1 MGMSMTGGFFNRL
14 FSGGAHVNPADG
26 LVEVGDRFFQ
36 VGMGTT
42 VWVVER
48 ECSQGTCNIKH
59 VVIHRHGSFP
69 DSKIIS
75 VDTLLDASM
84 YRRDRRDHD
93 VITPSVHSR
102 RKLDRPRV

>member
-1 MGMSMTGGFFNRL
+1 MGVMMTSGFFNRL
-14 FSGGAHVNPADG
+14 FSGGAPANPAD
-26 LVEVGDRFFQ
+26 LNVEVGDRFFQ

-59 VVIHRHGSFP
+59 VVIHRYGTFP

-75 VDTLLDASM
+75 VDTLLDNSM

-93 VITPSVHSR
+93 LSNPSDHSR
-102 RKLDRPRV
+102 RKLDRPRP